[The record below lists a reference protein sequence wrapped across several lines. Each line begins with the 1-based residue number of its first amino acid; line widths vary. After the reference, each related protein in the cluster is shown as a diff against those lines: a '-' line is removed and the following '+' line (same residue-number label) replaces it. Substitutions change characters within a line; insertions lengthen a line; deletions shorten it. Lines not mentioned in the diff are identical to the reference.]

1 MGAEEIRYHSGMSCT
16 WTALRI
22 WTCIYTGGAQNGLI
36 IWHGSFSSRKALSQT
51 GPDMNMYQ
59 DCFRARSIII
69 DI

>member
-1 MGAEEIRYHSGMSCT
+1 MVTEEIRYHSGMSCT

-36 IWHGSFSSRKALSQT
+36 IWHGSLLSRKVLSQT

-59 DCFRARSIII
+59 QMLPCQVDNL